1 MPGSLAT
8 VGDLTSRRQMIGRV
22 RRRSRA
28 PPSLRDFVRWCSDI
42 SRRRSRAPPSL
53 GDFVRCRSGI
63 SCRRPRAPPSL
74 RDFVRCRPGISRR
87 RSRAPPSFRD
97 FVRCRSDIS
106 CRRSR
111 APPSFRDFVRCRSD
125 ISCRWPRVPPSLGDF
140 VRCRSDIS
148 RRLRRGGANRK
159 KKISVQVNLTLIF
172 FFRFAERR
180 RFELLIPFWS
190 IHAFQACLLSHSSI
204 SPELPCNTDG
214 AANIRIIC

>member
-1 MPGSLAT
+1 
-8 VGDLTSRRQMIGRV
+8 MIGRV
-22 RRRSRA
+22 RRWSCT
-28 PPSLRDFVRWCSDI
+28 PPFLRDFVRCRSDISRRRPWCASFSRGFRLWSSDI
-42 SRRRSRAPPSL
+42 SRRRSCAPPSL

-63 SCRRPRAPPSL
+63 SRRRPRAPPSL
-74 RDFVRCRPGISRR
+74 RDS
-87 RSRAPPSFRD
+87 
-97 FVRCRSDIS
+97 
-106 CRRSR
+106 
-111 APPSFRDFVRCRSD
+111 
-125 ISCRWPRVPPSLGDF
+125 

-204 SPELPCNTDG
+204 SPELPCNTDR

>member
-8 VGDLTSRRQMIGRV
+8 VGDLTSRQMIGRV
-22 RRRSRA
+22 SRRPRAPPSLRDSVRCRLGISRRRPCA
-28 PPSLRDFVRWCSDI
+28 PPSLRDFVRWRPDI
-42 SRRRSRAPPSL
+42 SRRRP
-53 GDFVRCRSGI
+53 C
-63 SCRRPRAPPSL
+63 APPSL
-74 RDFVRCRPGISRR
+74 RDFVR
-87 RSRAPPSFRD
+87 
-97 FVRCRSDIS
+97 
-106 CRRSR
+106 
-111 APPSFRDFVRCRSD
+111 
-125 ISCRWPRVPPSLGDF
+125 W
-140 VRCRSDIS
+140 RSDIS

-204 SPELPCNTDG
+204 SPELPCNTDR

>member
-1 MPGSLAT
+1 MT
-8 VGDLTSRRQMIGRV
+8 GRV
-22 RRRSRA
+22 RRRPRA

-42 SRRRSRAPPSL
+42 SRRRSCAPPSL
-53 GDFVRCRSGI
+53 GDFVPWRPDI
-63 SCRRPRAPPSL
+63 SRRRPCAPPSLGDFFRWRSDISRRRSRAPPSLRDFVLWCSDISRRRSRAPPSL
-74 RDFVRCRPGISRR
+74 RDFVR
-87 RSRAPPSFRD
+87 
-97 FVRCRSDIS
+97 
-106 CRRSR
+106 
-111 APPSFRDFVRCRSD
+111 
-125 ISCRWPRVPPSLGDF
+125 W
-140 VRCRSDIS
+140 RSDIS

-204 SPELPCNTDG
+204 SPELPCNTNR

>member
-1 MPGSLAT
+1 MT
-8 VGDLTSRRQMIGRV
+8 GRV

-28 PPSLRDFVRWCSDI
+28 PPSLRDFVRWSSD
-42 SRRRSRAPPSL
+42 
-53 GDFVRCRSGI
+53 I
-63 SCRRPRAPPSL
+63 SCRRSCAPPSL
-74 RDFVRCRPGISRR
+74 RDFVRWC
-87 RSRAPPSFRD
+87 
-97 FVRCRSDIS
+97 SDIS

-111 APPSFRDFVRCRSD
+111 APPFLRDFVRWRSG
-125 ISCRWPRVPPSLGDF
+125 ISCRRPCAHPSLRDF

-204 SPELPCNTDG
+204 SPELPCNTDR

>member
-1 MPGSLAT
+1 MT
-8 VGDLTSRRQMIGRV
+8 VRV
-22 RRRSRA
+22 RRRCGS
-28 PPSLRDFVRWCSDI
+28 
-42 SRRRSRAPPSL
+42 
-53 GDFVRCRSGI
+53 
-63 SCRRPRAPPSL
+63 PPSL
-74 RDFVRCRPGISRR
+74 RDFVRCRPGIS
-87 RSRAPPSFRD
+87 SMWSCAPPSLRD

-106 CRRSR
+106 RRRPCAS
-111 APPSFRDFVRCRSD
+111 PSLRDFVRWRSD
-125 ISCRWPRVPPSLGDF
+125 ISRRLARAPPSLGDF
-140 VRCRSDIS
+140 VRWRSDIS

-204 SPELPCNTDG
+204 SPELPCNTDR

>member
-1 MPGSLAT
+1 MT
-8 VGDLTSRRQMIGRV
+8 GRV
-22 RRRSRA
+22 RRRSCA
-28 PPSLRDFVRWCSDI
+28 PPSLRDFVRCCSDISCRRPCAPLSLRDFVRCRSDI
-42 SRRRSRAPPSL
+42 SRRRPRAPPSL
-53 GDFVRCRSGI
+53 GDFVRWRS
-63 SCRRPRAPPSL
+63 
-74 RDFVRCRPGISRR
+74 DISRR
-87 RSRAPPSFRD
+87 RS
-97 FVRCRSDIS
+97 CT
-106 CRRSR
+106 
-111 APPSFRDFVRCRSD
+111 
-125 ISCRWPRVPPSLGDF
+125 PPSLRDF

-204 SPELPCNTDG
+204 SPELPYNTDR

>member
-1 MPGSLAT
+1 MA
-8 VGDLTSRRQMIGRV
+8 GRV
-22 RRRSRA
+22 RRRPRA
-28 PPSLRDFVRWCSDI
+28 PPSLRDFVRCRSDI
-42 SRRRSRAPPSL
+42 SRRRSCATPSL

-74 RDFVRCRPGISRR
+74 RDFVRWRSDISRR
-87 RSRAPPSFRD
+87 RSCA
-97 FVRCRSDIS
+97 
-106 CRRSR
+106 
-111 APPSFRDFVRCRSD
+111 
-125 ISCRWPRVPPSLGDF
+125 PPSLGDF
-140 VRCRSDIS
+140 VRWRSDIS

-204 SPELPCNTDG
+204 SPELPCNTDR